1 MDEWGEDERREMYD
15 RHKPIIKWYEY
26 DASKLYQTAE
36 AEDVTE
42 GTDVSAQEA
51 PGSEGTEVLTD
62 AVEAS
67 GGNDAPLSGSELDD
81 EVARIMAA
89 FSGAKQNGVDDVFA
103 MMAAEVE
110 AGGSLGGSEVS
121 GDDTPSGDVSE
132 EELLASILAPK
143 QNGVD
148 DLVAKAREG

>member
-1 MDEWGEDERREMYD
+1 MYD

-26 DASKLYQTAE
+26 DARKLYQTAE
-36 AEDVTE
+36 EVTE
-42 GTDVSAQEA
+42 EADTVTAVAQEA
-51 PGSEGTEVLTD
+51 SPAESAQALTD
-62 AVEAS
+62 GTEAS
-67 GGNDAPLSGSELDD
+67 GGADEPLTGSELDD

-89 FSGAKQNGVDDVFA
+89 FSGAKQNDVDDVFA

-110 AGGSLGGSEVS
+110 AGGSIGDSGGSDEAS
-121 GDDTPSGDVSE
+121 GDDTVSGDTSE
-132 EELLASILAPK
+132 EDLLASILAPR

>member
-1 MDEWGEDERREMYD
+1 MYD

-26 DASKLYQTAE
+26 DARKLYQTAE
-36 AEDVTE
+36 SEDVTDNADGQE
-42 GTDVSAQEA
+42 GAQTAAAAQTPEETGGA
-51 PGSEGTEVLTD
+51 LPET
-62 AVEAS
+62 VEAS
-67 GGNDAPLSGSELDD
+67 GGQDAPLTGSELDD

-110 AGGSLGGSEVS
+110 AGGSLDESEGQDSGAGEGGPAEES
-121 GDDTPSGDVSE
+121 SE

>member
-1 MDEWGEDERREMYD
+1 MYD

-26 DASKLYQTAE
+26 DARKLYQTAE
-36 AEDVTE
+36 ADDVTDRADAKE
-42 GTDVSAQEA
+42 ADPAAAGQAGEA
-51 PGSEGTEVLTD
+51 PAE

-67 GGNDAPLSGSELDD
+67 GGQDAPLSGSELDD

-110 AGGSLGGSEVS
+110 AGGSVGDSEGP
-121 GDDTPSGDVSE
+121 GDGDAEAAPAEAQSE
-132 EELLASILAPK
+132 EDLLASILAPK

>member
-1 MDEWGEDERREMYD
+1 MYD

-26 DASKLYQTAE
+26 DARKLYQTAE
-36 AEDVTE
+36 SDDATAE
-42 GTDVSAQEA
+42 AQEQEA
-51 PGSEGTEVLTD
+51 GTAKETGEVLTD
-62 AVEAS
+62 AVEAA
-67 GGNDAPLSGSELDD
+67 GGQDSPLTGSELDD

-110 AGGSLGGSEVS
+110 AGGSAGGGEQT
-121 GDDTPSGDVSE
+121 GDDSAEAAGGGDSE

>member
-1 MDEWGEDERREMYD
+1 MYD

-26 DASKLYQTAE
+26 DASKLYQTAD
-36 AEDVTE
+36 AEDATETNAAAAVTE
-42 GTDVSAQEA
+42 EA
-51 PGSEGTEVLTD
+51 VPADNTGALTD
-62 AVEAS
+62 AVEAA
-67 GGNDAPLSGSELDD
+67 GGADAPLTGSELDD

-110 AGGSLGGSEVS
+110 AGGSIEGSNGPGDAA
-121 GDDTPSGDVSE
+121 GDDAGSGAVSEE
-132 EELLASILAPK
+132 EELLASILAPR

>member
-1 MDEWGEDERREMYD
+1 MYD

-42 GTDVSAQEA
+42 GTDAAEEETAPAESA
-51 PGSEGTEVLTD
+51 EVLTD

-67 GGNDAPLSGSELDD
+67 GGTDAPLSGSALDD

-110 AGGSLGGSEVS
+110 AGGSMEGSEVS
-121 GDDTPSGDVSE
+121 GNDTPSGDVSE

-148 DLVAKAREG
+148 DLIAKAREG

>member
-1 MDEWGEDERREMYD
+1 MYD

-26 DASKLYQTAE
+26 DARKLYQTAE
-36 AEDVTE
+36 AEDVTDN
-42 GTDVSAQEA
+42 TEA
-51 PGSEGTEVLTD
+51 PAETAAAVPAVEEEGEALTD
-62 AVEAS
+62 AVEAA
-67 GGNDAPLSGSELDD
+67 GGSDAPLTGSELDD

-110 AGGSLGGSEVS
+110 AGGSTAESDNEADADAGTEEA
-121 GDDTPSGDVSE
+121 PAEAQSE
-132 EELLASILAPK
+132 EDLLASILAPK

>member
-1 MDEWGEDERREMYD
+1 M
-15 RHKPIIKWYEY
+15 
-26 DASKLYQTAE
+26 T
-36 AEDVTE
+36 V
-42 GTDVSAQEA
+42 VAQEA
-51 PGSEGTEVLTD
+51 SPAESAQALTD
-62 AVEAS
+62 GTEAS
-67 GGNDAPLSGSELDD
+67 GGADAPLTGSELDD

-110 AGGSLGGSEVS
+110 AGGSIEGSNDPGDAA
-121 GDDTPSGDVSE
+121 GDDAGSGAVSEE
-132 EELLASILAPK
+132 EELLASILAPR

>member
-1 MDEWGEDERREMYD
+1 MYD

-26 DASKLYQTAE
+26 DARKLYQTAE
-36 AEDVTE
+36 SDDVTAE
-42 GTDVSAQEA
+42 GEAVAQETQVPEETGEA
-51 PGSEGTEVLTD
+51 LTD
-62 AVEAS
+62 AVEAA
-67 GGNDAPLSGSELDD
+67 GGSDAPLTGSELDD

-110 AGGSLGGSEVS
+110 AGGSTESSEETGSDSAEGGDSQ
-121 GDDTPSGDVSE
+121 